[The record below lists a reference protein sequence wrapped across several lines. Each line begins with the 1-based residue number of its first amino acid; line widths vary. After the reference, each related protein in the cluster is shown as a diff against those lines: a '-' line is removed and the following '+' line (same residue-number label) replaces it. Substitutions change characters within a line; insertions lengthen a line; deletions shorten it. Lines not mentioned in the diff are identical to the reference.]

1 MKKMINKIRQFSF
14 ILIGFATAACDSSMT
29 DFYDI
34 AIYCQETEIKIK
46 VISDEFTITHN
57 DGPYYYDYADFLWLY
72 IGAEEFESSIF
83 NANAMVVY
91 RIENQQIVD
100 SIMFDK
106 TNVSTKNLMLPKNY
120 KYKIAEDSKAETR
133 EHHYSYKI
141 TKDYFVSDYYK
152 NPLLTETDDNLY

>member
-1 MKKMINKIRQFSF
+1 MINRIKQIASF
-14 ILIGFATAACDSSMT
+14 ILIGLAVASCDSSLT

-46 VISDEFTITHN
+46 VVSDEFSITHN
-57 DGPYYYDYADFLWLY
+57 DGPYYYDNADFLWLY
-72 IGAEEFESSIF
+72 IGDKEFESSIF

-91 RIENQQIVD
+91 RMENQQIVD

-106 TNVSTKNLMLPKNY
+106 TNVSTKNLMLPQNY
-120 KYKIAEDSKAETR
+120 KYRLLEDSQERTR

-141 TKDYFVSDYYK
+141 TKDYFASDHYE
-152 NPLLTETDDNLY
+152 NPLLTETVDNLY